1 MLHVGVLQARLDREE
16 DEAEE
21 DEEDE
26 EEEEQKAVES
36 SELRGRQL
44 S

>member
-21 DEEDE
+21 DEE
-26 EEEEQKAVES
+26 EEEQKAVES